1 MKPRSVTCT
10 PHSARPMFSVFT
22 ARPAAIST
30 VATSIFCVAPF
41 ASTSIVT
48 LSFPAVQRLI
58 GRDHGRLVDLQ
69 SDLRQALHPR
79 SGRDQHRFLRLVP
92 VVPDLHLAAGLEH
105 AGAFHDRDLVLLHQE
120 LDALRVL
127 VAHFAGTL
135 HRDAVVGFDGPRF
148 DAELFLVT
156 QEPRDICGV
165 EQRLGGNAADVD
177 AYPAELLLLDHRG
190 AHAQLGG
197 PDGGDVAGRPPA
209 QDDYVKLTRQ
219 KPPFP
224 NAEVGTRNAEQ
235 VARGSCG
242 CSAFRV
248 PRSEFIAASPA
259 GSPASVSGCAG

>member
-41 ASTSIVT
+41 ASTSRVT
-48 LSFPAVQRLI
+48 LSF
-58 GRDHGRLVDLQ
+58 
-69 SDLRQALHPR
+69 
-79 SGRDQHRFLRLVP
+79 P

-105 AGAFHDRDLVLLHQE
+105 AGALHDRDLVLLHQE

-135 HRDAVVGFDGPRF
+135 HRDAVVGFDSTRV
-148 DAELFLVT
+148 DAELLRVPH
-156 QEPRDICGV
+156 EPRDIGGV

-190 AHAQLGG
+190 AHAELGG
-197 PDGGDVAGRPPA
+197 ANGGDVAGGTPA
-209 QDDYVKLTRQ
+209 QDDDVKLTGQ
-219 KPPFP
+219 FPPSP
-224 NAEVGTRNAEQ
+224 NAECGMGNAEWQ
-235 VARGSCG
+235 WWGRTPSSRFDAGTSIPH
-242 CSAFRV
+242 SAFRIPHSQEHRQRV
-248 PRSEFIAASPA
+248 LQHLFERLEERRS
-259 GSPASVSGCAG
+259 